1 MSFQITNLQTDTVN
15 MMDYHASLNSKNVV
29 LYYKGPFDEHILS
42 NISSQLRR
50 KFSDNPRAGAKL
62 FAIFIELAQNISYY
76 SAESNFFYDEEG
88 QKNGVGTVVIIDR
101 EDAIVFSAG
110 NLVKSA
116 QVVEIIAKCQEI
128 NTLSFEELRALK
140 RDTRSTERTE
150 GQKGGNIG
158 LIHVALKSENPLEV
172 EAKVVDEHHSFFM
185 ISATIQ
191 K

>member
-110 NLVKSA
+110 NLVHSEK
-116 QVVEIIAKCQEI
+116 VVEIIAKCQEI

>member
-1 MSFQITNLQTDTVN
+1 MSFQITNLQTETVN

-29 LYYKGPFDEHILS
+29 LYYKGPFDEHILA

-50 KFSDNPRAGAKL
+50 KFADNPRAGAKL

-172 EAKVVDEHHSFFM
+172 EAKVVDENHSFFM
-185 ISATIQ
+185 ISSTIQ

>member
-1 MSFQITNLQTDTVN
+1 MSFQITNLQTETVN

-110 NLVKSA
+110 NLVKSE